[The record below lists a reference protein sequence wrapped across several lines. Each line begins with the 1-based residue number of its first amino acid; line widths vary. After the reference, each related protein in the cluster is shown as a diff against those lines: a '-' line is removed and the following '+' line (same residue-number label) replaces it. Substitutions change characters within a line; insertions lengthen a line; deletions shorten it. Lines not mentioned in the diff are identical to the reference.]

1 MKILITEFPCFTL
14 GALQLG
20 GHITDVN
27 VVQRTEPPPPF
38 ARNDLIFQT
47 IVATVRDGKTWIV
60 QGSEDGVYDIPDHI
74 LALKRLDMVTFLDWD
89 LVGTGENGRVACKA
103 RVKAKA
109 CVMDKVKPIRRPF
122 GSVFRHNNRWRIMNW
137 RLELESEGMLEYTE
151 IEYDP
156 ASADAAEVLP

>member
-47 IVATVRDGKTWIV
+47 IVATVRDGNTRIV
-60 QGSEDGVYDIPDHI
+60 QGSEDEMYDIPDHI
-74 LALKRLDMVTFLDWD
+74 LALKRLHMGTFLDWD

-103 RVKAKA
+103 QVKVKA
-109 CVMDKVKPIRRPF
+109 CVIDKVKPIRRPF
-122 GSVFRHNNRWRIMNW
+122 GSVFRHNNRWLITNW
-137 RLELESEGMLEYTE
+137 RLELETEGTLDYTE
-151 IEYDP
+151 IEYD
-156 ASADAAEVLP
+156 AAEALP